1 MSTSNPTPEQATLI
15 TNAQAELNRTKI
27 ALMSKPDVAFF
38 TTLVFSLQ
46 HKFSFDL
53 PTAATNGKQIRFNPE
68 FFMTL
73 TRDERVFLLVHE
85 AMHVALLHLDRKA
98 DKDHRKWN
106 VAADH
111 VINLML
117 IDRGFKMPQN
127 GLADPK
133 YANLS
138 TEEVYKLLPD
148 NPSPPPM
155 EDLQD
160 PGEGDDDKDKQ
171 GDGNGGSGSQ
181 ISEDVRKAIMEQ
193 HRQDVQ
199 DILVRAA
206 MQSKM
211 AGDKPGT
218 IPGDIEIF
226 LDKLLN
232 PKLPW
237 NRILQRFVNQKVKE
251 DYSFRK
257 PNRRFMPKH
266 YLPSLY
272 SDGLGEIAIA
282 VDTSGSVSDADFN
295 QFISEIASIF
305 KTTKPKKIQLI
316 QFDTRIHTVTP
327 IKNVNDLKRVKFKGR
342 GGTDVHDLMKWTV
355 QHKPEIL
362 LVFTDGFF
370 HECDIKPKGNTS
382 VVWLIH
388 DNPNFTSSLGKV
400 IHYDLNYRNN

>member
-1 MSTSNPTPEQATLI
+1 MSTSNLTAEQATLI
-15 TNAQAELNRTKI
+15 TNAQAELNRAKI

-53 PTAATNGKQIRFNPE
+53 PTAATNGKQIRFNPN
-68 FFMTL
+68 FFMKL
-73 TRDERVFLLVHE
+73 TKDERVFLLVHE

-117 IDRGFKMPQN
+117 IDRGFKMPKD

-155 EDLQD
+155 EDLMD
-160 PGEGDDDKDKQ
+160 PSEGDDNGNDNQ
-171 GDGNGGSGSQ
+171 GEGEGGSQ
-181 ISEDVRKAIMEQ
+181 ISEETRKAIMEQ

-211 AGDKPGT
+211 SGDKPGT
-218 IPGDIEIF
+218 IPGDVEIF
-226 LDKLLN
+226 LDRLLN

-237 NRILQRFVNQKVKE
+237 NRILQRFVNQKVKD
-251 DYSFRK
+251 DYSFRR
-257 PNRRFMPKH
+257 PNRRFMPEH

-272 SDGLGEIAIA
+272 SDGLGEIAVA
-282 VDTSGSVSDADFN
+282 VDTSGSVSDEDFN
-295 QFISEIASIF
+295 QFISEIAGIF
-305 KTTKPKKIQLI
+305 KTNKPKKIQFI
-316 QFDTRIHTVTP
+316 QFDTRIHTITP
-327 IKNVNDLKRVKFKGR
+327 IQNIRDLKLVKFKGR
-342 GGTDVHDLMKWTV
+342 GGTDVHDLMKWAV
-355 QHKPEIL
+355 QHKPEVL
-362 LVFTDGFF
+362 LVFTDGYF
-370 HECDIKPKGNTS
+370 HKCDIKPKGNTS

-388 DNPNFTSSLGKV
+388 DNPGFTTSIGKV
-400 IHYDLNYRNN
+400 IHYDLNN